1 MPRKYFQANC
11 SHLLNCTVYRNC
23 DKERFVLK
31 GAVPPRVHEDENYF
45 TNAKFREDLRKFI
58 PVSDEMQFLLQNSKM
73 SSIHW
78 VTQQSMI
85 KHYTI
90 IDVSMMRK
98 MLADQETR
106 VIYSEPDDPEN
117 FAQWVSDQRDVI
129 DTFSQMTEE
138 DNGES

>member
-31 GAVPPRVHEDENYF
+31 GVVPPRVHEDENYF

-58 PVSDEMQFLLQNSKM
+58 PVSNELQFLLQNSTM

-90 IDVSMMRK
+90 IDVSKMRE

-106 VIYSEPDDPEN
+106 IIYSEPDDPEN
-117 FAQWVSDQRDVI
+117 FAQWVSDQREVI
-129 DTFSQMTEE
+129 DTLNQMTEE

>member
-1 MPRKYFQANC
+1 MSFN
-11 SHLLNCTVYRNC
+11 
-23 DKERFVLK
+23 
-31 GAVPPRVHEDENYF
+31 
-45 TNAKFREDLRKFI
+45 
-58 PVSDEMQFLLQNSKM
+58 FLLQHSQM

-78 VTQQSMI
+78 VTQQSFI

-106 VIYSEPDDPEN
+106 IIFSEPDDPEN

-129 DTFSQMTEE
+129 DTFIQMTEE
-138 DNGES
+138 KDGES